1 MDSKPHTPLTDPR
14 TQYYANEFPEQKETK
29 GPALNQDMTPKPD
42 CGETSYIG
50 HGRLANRNALITGG
64 DSGIGRAAAI
74 AYAREGANV
83 AIQFIP
89 GEEADAEEVKQLI
102 EAEGRQALLLAY
114 DLRDKQAATEIVE
127 KTVEA
132 FGALDILVLNAAMQI
147 AVDSLADLTITQVED
162 TFKVNVI
169 SMYESIQAAEKH
181 LKPGSSIITTT
192 SSQSF
197 SPSKHLLD
205 YAATNAAISNITV
218 NFAQYFADKG
228 VRVNSVSPGPVWTP
242 LQLNQGQLK
251 GMLPAF
257 GQDSLIGRAGQPVE
271 LAPIY
276 VFFASD
282 EASFVTAQIYGINGG
297 RNINL

>member
-1 MDSKPHTPLTDPR
+1 MESKQDTHLTDPR
-14 TQYYANEFPEQKETK
+14 TQYYADEFPEQKETK
-29 GPALNQDMTPKPD
+29 RPALNQYMTPKPD
-42 CGETSYIG
+42 CGETSYVG
-50 HGRLANRNALITGG
+50 HGRLENRNALITGG
-64 DSGIGRAAAI
+64 DSGIGRATAI

-89 GEEADAEEVKQLI
+89 GEEADAEEVKQLV

-114 DLRDKQAATEIVE
+114 DLRDDQAATEIVE

-147 AVDSLADLTITQVED
+147 AVDSLDDLNMTQVED
-162 TFKVNVI
+162 TFKVNII
-169 SMYESIQAAEKH
+169 SMFESIKAAEKH

-242 LQLNQGQLK
+242 LQLNDGQLD
-251 GMLPAF
+251 GMIHTF